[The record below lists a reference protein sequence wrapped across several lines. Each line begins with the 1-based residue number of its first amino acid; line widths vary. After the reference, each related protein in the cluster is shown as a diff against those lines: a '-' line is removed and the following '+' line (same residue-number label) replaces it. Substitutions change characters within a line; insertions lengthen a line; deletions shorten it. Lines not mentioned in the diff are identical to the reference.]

1 MLTWKTRIDRARA
14 RYKRPGRKVGFTS
27 RDFIDAGGWETC
39 ACGRLDPR
47 ILPRLDRAPRD
58 DQLWRLGCA
67 SHDSVRGDYFDLAD
81 IQLAK
86 IDARAAVV
94 LAQVAEK
101 GPT

>member
-1 MLTWKTRIDRARA
+1 MLKWKTRIDRARA
-14 RYKRPGRKVGFTS
+14 RFKRTGRKVGFTS
-27 RDFIDAGGWETC
+27 RDLIDAGGWVTC

-47 ILPRLDRAPRD
+47 IPPRLDGAPRD

-67 SHDSVRGDYFDLAD
+67 FHDSVRGNYFDLAE
-81 IQLAK
+81 IQPAQ

-101 GPT
+101 GST